1 MPTINISVTV
11 PTDVVQAIN
20 AWRAKNT
27 VDDGKGQG
35 NQVPKYPNNMA
46 LLKDI
51 IKQKII
57 QILDQQPT
65 TDLQVELTAIKV
77 AKTNIRALKDGSV
90 T

>member
-1 MPTINISVTV
+1 MPTINIQVTL

-27 VDDGKGQG
+27 VSDGQG
-35 NQVPKYPNNMA
+35 GQTPKYPDNIA

-51 IKQKII
+51 IKQKVI